1 MTEDQARAV
10 LLLQAL
16 EAQPP
21 TALWTAEDREW
32 ATRAAAQDL
41 PASAPRDARLAERA
55 RLALQRLAPRDRA
68 IAHLL
73 AAPGWR
79 TSWLAGAAA
88 MGLLA
93 GLGSDAL
100 VAGAYFNLLSPLFWG
115 LLGWN
120 LLIYAAQL
128 AQIRVRALAR
138 RRAPGTST
146 PAGAL
151 RSRLR
156 GWLQGT
162 AQRGRLPDAFAAF
175 AARWAEASAPLFLA
189 RAALLLHVAAGALA
203 LGLIAGLVL
212 RGLVFDYRAGWASTL
227 LTTETVQQAL
237 ALGLQPALALAGGT
251 PPVGEA
257 FAALR
262 VTPTTPA
269 TASAAPWM
277 GWMSLQLLLLVV
289 LPRALLAALAL
300 HRAGRLSRQLP
311 LDTSAAA
318 FDRWLLQPQRALW
331 VLPHGAAPSS
341 AAAAGLRAM
350 LAAGWGADVP
360 VHWAAPLPWGD
371 EDQPPAPP
379 PGARAVLLVDL
390 ATTPEP
396 EVQGRLLQALA
407 TADPLV
413 VADHSGFVRRFGH
426 GERLA
431 QREAAWRA
439 LVGAQPFVSV
449 ALDAP
454 DGTAAGLVLQRAL
467 AAW

>member
-21 TALWTAEDREW
+21 TALWTAEDRDW

-41 PASAPRDARLAERA
+41 SADAPRDARLAERA
-55 RLALQRLAPRDRA
+55 RLAVQRLAPRDRG
-68 IAHLL
+68 IQRLL

-79 TSWLAGAAA
+79 PAWVLGAGAL
-88 MGLLA
+88 GLLA
-93 GLGSDAL
+93 GVASDAL
-100 VAGAYFNLLSPLFWG
+100 VAGTYFNLLSPLFWG

-120 LLIYAAQL
+120 LLLYAVL
-128 AQIRVRALAR
+128 AVQSLRAA
-138 RRAPGTST
+138 S
-146 PAGAL
+146 PAAGPRHRLGRWLHGATQ
-151 RSRLR
+151 RS
-156 GWLQGT
+156 G
-162 AQRGRLPDAFAAF
+162 LPSAF
-175 AARWAEASAPLFLA
+175 AARWAEAGAPLFQA

-227 LTTETVQQAL
+227 LAPETVRQAL
-237 ALGLQPALALAGGT
+237 AWGLQPALALAGGML
-251 PPVGEA
+251 PAGEA

-262 VTPTTPA
+262 VAPATPA
-269 TASAAPWM
+269 AASAAPWI
-277 GWMSLQLLLLVV
+277 GWMSLQLLLIVV
-289 LPRALLAALAL
+289 LPRVVLAALAL
-300 HRAGRLSRQLP
+300 RRAGALARSFP
-311 LDTSAAA
+311 LDTSAPA

-350 LAAGWGADVP
+350 LAAGFGAGVP
-360 VHWAAPLPWGD
+360 VQWAEPLPWGD
-371 EDQPPAPP
+371 EDTPPTPP

-390 ATTPEP
+390 AATPEA

-407 TADPLV
+407 AADPVV
-413 VADHSGFVRRFGH
+413 VADHGGFVRRFGT

-439 LVGAQPFVSV
+439 LVGRQPLVSV

-454 DGTAAGLVLQRAL
+454 DPAAAGRAL
-467 AAW
+467 RRALEA